1 MGTEGSALG
10 TAKRFTGWYIV
21 AAILFIVLGMFAIIE
36 PTVAGLGVAILV
48 GWLLLFGGI
57 AHFVMAFHGGSAKR
71 VTYQVLLGIVFLL
84 GGVYMLNQPRTDAQH
99 AHAAARRCDTRLR
112 DPGDHRLLSDRAGL
126 GVAAVQRH
134 RGGGGRGLDLDP
146 LAIELGLGHR
156 HARGDLPAGDRRDAA
171 DDGDRRASCYRAS
184 RPGSIAVTPA

>member
-1 MGTEGSALG
+1 MGTEGSALD

-84 GGVYMLNQPRTDAQH
+84 GGVYMLMNPVLTLSTLTLLL
-99 AHAAARRCDTRLR
+99 AAVILVSGILEIIGYFQIERASGWLLFNGIAAVVVGVLIWIHWPSSSVWAIGTLVGIYLLVTGVTRLMMGIAGR
-112 DPGDHRLLSDRAGL
+112 RVIGQVDR
-126 GVAAVQRH
+126 VV
-134 RGGGGRGLDLDP
+134 
-146 LAIELGLGHR
+146 
-156 HARGDLPAGDRRDAA
+156 
-171 DDGDRRASCYRAS
+171 S
-184 RPGSIAVTPA
+184 R